1 MAAKTPVISS
11 NSGGLPEV
19 NAHGVT
25 GFLSEVGD
33 VQDMAKNAL
42 YILEDSARLERFK
55 IAARKHAEQF
65 SIEAVLPFY
74 ERIYEQL
81 NAVRDK

>member
-1 MAAKTPVISS
+1 
-11 NSGGLPEV
+11 
-19 NAHGVT
+19 
-25 GFLSEVGD
+25 
-33 VQDMAKNAL
+33 MAKNAL
-42 YILEDSARLERFK
+42 YILEDSARLEQFK